1 MNNGAA
7 YNTDGKTRLLW
18 YGDHVAGF
26 WYTKGGSSDDET
38 DEYKMPF
45 MTHETG
51 TRQNERK

>member
-7 YNTDGKTRLLW
+7 HNKDGKTRSLW

-26 WYTKGGSSDDET
+26 QHTKGGSSDDET
-38 DEYKMPF
+38 GEYKMPF
-45 MTHETG
+45 MTHKTG